1 MSKMLAQ
8 SCRARNLMSQRC
20 VFSTTLP
27 ASNIFSVYSE
37 NVMMDSAA
45 TSTGVRI
52 DIDGAK
58 IVATT
63 PMDRAAFLNWRRTC
77 ATNSSEGSLKA
88 HEVVDLGKAL
98 VTPAF
103 VNSHTHLPMAA
114 LRGVEGLASAMGGNV
129 VEDLYFK
136 LEASMTAS
144 DVRAFARMGCY
155 ESLLSCTG
163 FVWEH
168 YYFGHALAGALAD
181 TGLAGIV
188 APTLQDVGG
197 GPGVLTY
204 EHALQETVD
213 LDDDAML
220 ASQGIGAAL
229 GPHATDTVSAQLFDT
244 VRDLAVGRQLPVHM
258 HAAQFESEH
267 ALVFAQQGCSPLAWL
282 HRQGLLAPEVP
293 SVLLVHNI
301 WSTRADLVLLDRDR
315 HVPVLCPNSH
325 MRFAFPARLCDWR
338 RAGLK
343 VAVGTDAAACSDG
356 MDVQVHAF
364 VDFQFRKVVG

>member
-8 SCRARNLMSQRC
+8 SCRSRKLLRQRGMFSSTSSVGYNL
-20 VFSTTLP
+20 
-27 ASNIFSVYSE
+27 SVYSE
-37 NVMMDSAA
+37 NVFIDSSA
-45 TSTGVRI
+45 TSSGARI

-63 PMDRAAFLNWRRTC
+63 PMDRAAFSNWRRTC
-77 ATNSSEGSLKA
+77 ATDSSSGQKEA
-88 HEVVDLGKAL
+88 YEVVDLGKAL

-136 LEASMTAS
+136 LEASMTAA

-204 EHALQETVD
+204 EQALQETVD
-213 LDDDAML
+213 LDDDSML

-229 GPHATDTVSAQLFDT
+229 GPHATDTVSAQLFET
-244 VRDLAVGRQLPVHM
+244 VRNLAVARQLPVHM

-282 HRQGLLAPEVP
+282 HRQGLLAPDVP

-301 WSTRADLVLLDRDR
+301 WSTRADLALLDQER

-338 RAGLK
+338 RAGLR

-356 MDVQVHAF
+356 MDVQV
-364 VDFQFRKVVG
+364 VSS